1 VTIGTGP
8 GNGKPAGSTNPMAS
22 TKPIASTTSVLRVM
36 NERAVYERIRL
47 DGPISR
53 PEVAQATGLSK
64 PTVSLALAD
73 LERTGLVRTVGHR
86 TGNAGRAA
94 MLYEIHPT
102 AGRVIGIDVGR
113 EWVRAAMS
121 GLDGEP
127 LVRRDVR
134 SQARSAT
141 ALIDQLA
148 GLVDELSAEAG
159 IAPAEVTYI
168 VLGTPGVHDA
178 ENHRLLLAPNLPG
191 WERPGVT
198 RELAERL
205 PAPCLIEND
214 ISLAALGEQAHGLGA
229 EVDDFVFLSIGT
241 GIGMGIVLGGRL
253 YRGSRGAAG
262 EVAFLPVGETD
273 PLTRGPGAKR
283 HGMLESVLSAAGL
296 VATAR
301 RFGMP
306 GRLTVKKVYD
316 AARAGDPIALEAVQ
330 YEAGNISRAL
340 ASVIALLDPRLI
352 VIGGGLGRHGV
363 DVLLDAVRERLA
375 DMTPLDPPPIRPSAL
390 AEEATVVGALAVGL
404 ATALDIVF
412 NRAVAEPAVG

>member
-1 VTIGTGP
+1 
-8 GNGKPAGSTNPMAS
+8 
-22 TKPIASTTSVLRVM
+22 VLRVM

-113 EWVRAAMS
+113 EWVRAALS

-127 LVRRDVR
+127 VVRRDVR
-134 SQARSAT
+134 SRARSAT

-159 IAPAEVTYI
+159 IAPSEVTYI

-178 ENHRLLLAPNLPG
+178 DNHRLLLAPNLPG
-191 WERPGVT
+191 WQRPGVT

-205 PAPCLIEND
+205 PAPCFIEND

-229 EVDDFVFLSIGT
+229 EVDNFVFLSIGT
-241 GIGMGIVLGGRL
+241 GIGMGIVLDGRL
-253 YRGSRGAAG
+253 YRGARGAAG

-273 PLTRGPGAKR
+273 PLTRAPEAKR
-283 HGMLESVLSAAGL
+283 HGMLESVLSAAGV
-296 VATAR
+296 VATAQ

-340 ASVIALLDPRLI
+340 ASVIALLDPQLV

-363 DVLLDAVRERLA
+363 DVLLDAVSERLA
-375 DMTPLDPPPIRPSAL
+375 DMTPLDPPPIRLSAL